1 MAKTGSPLHDP
12 ERKRSDPSM
21 RDPECKSSQMALL
34 IPICAAAGG
43 AQCVILRGLCQT
55 AKSHSFSVSPVLCS
69 TYLQPSDLA
78 GLLCHPF
85 CLQNAKVIPEVCVA
99 AMGLNLLPTWLVLVS
114 MGSIQFLGMVSLLFI
129 CQNTILRQYTKPVA
143 FLPCLFPLCIG
154 FLLLKW
160 KVHLCSILCTFPQ
173 VRPTILCSL

>member
-21 RDPECKSSQMALL
+21 RDPECKSSRQMALL

-114 MGSIQFLGMVSLLFI
+114 MGSITFLGWFPSSSLSEH
-129 CQNTILRQYTKPVA
+129 NTPDSTPNQSHSSHA
-143 FLPCLFPLCIG
+143 CFLCVLASF
-154 FLLLKW
+154 
-160 KVHLCSILCTFPQ
+160 S
-173 VRPTILCSL
+173 